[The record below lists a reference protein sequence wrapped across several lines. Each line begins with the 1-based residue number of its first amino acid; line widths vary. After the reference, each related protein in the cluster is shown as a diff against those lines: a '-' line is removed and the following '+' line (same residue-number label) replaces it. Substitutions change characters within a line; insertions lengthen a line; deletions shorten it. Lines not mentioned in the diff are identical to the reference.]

1 MYFCSV
7 IRKHTFSNRDQ
18 EILYTYFYL
27 NANTQSSFFS
37 FLIISQEQ
45 QQQQSLIIILR
56 IHSILFYIVEDLK
69 FIIIQMTRLLNHR
82 TFHTTRVI

>member
-7 IRKHTFSNRDQ
+7 IRKHTFSNQDQ

-45 QQQQSLIIILR
+45 QQQP
-56 IHSILFYIVEDLK
+56 SILFYIVEDLK
-69 FIIIQMTRLLNHR
+69 FIIIQMTSLLNHR
-82 TFHTTRVI
+82 TFHTPLIL

>member
-7 IRKHTFSNRDQ
+7 IRKHTFSNQDQ

-45 QQQQSLIIILR
+45 QQQP
-56 IHSILFYIVEDLK
+56 SILFYIVEDLK
-69 FIIIQMTRLLNHR
+69 FIIIQMTSLLNHR
-82 TFHTTRVI
+82 TFHTTLIL